1 LTDYP
6 ASLPFTGFVP
16 GNWAPRG
23 TFTAPKGAIFI
34 HDNSTQENGFPTNG
48 GHWWVAD
55 GATALCRMSL
65 DSTGHWVIPPGL
77 PGNLCANSVVGTP
90 GQFDYDAARSLIYVP
105 DVKTSVWRLHL
116 AENPDGSGKEIVSSV
131 EVRPTSNPLPEGS
144 GLDALTLSDGGTF
157 FYVTSKSNP
166 NVWACINPSDPTL
179 ATTRCKQIANSTDGK
194 KLLDISYNHVTH
206 SLFLGQVRGV
216 TEIKNVDACFAL
228 TTPCL
233 PQLSQITFAGPVLQ
247 PQSMVSFGRFLYIGD
262 ENGNVF
268 QANVDTSLFTD
279 PNAQRVLIYGQG
291 FGGFVTGLGVDPVDG
306 LQIFTD
312 PLLKNV
318 NQAALVT
325 RLPLCPATP

>member
-65 DSTGHWVIPPGL
+65 DSSGHWVIPPGL

-105 DVKTSVWRLHL
+105 DVKTSVWRLQL
-116 AENPDGSGKEIVSSV
+116 AENPDGSGKEIAGSV
-131 EVRPTSNPLPEGS
+131 EVRPASNPLPEGS

-194 KLLDISYNHVTH
+194 KVLDNSYNHVTH
-206 SLFLGQVRGV
+206 SLFLGEVRAV
-216 TEIKNVDACFAL
+216 SEIVNVDACFAL
-228 TTPCL
+228 TTLCVPRI
-233 PQLSQITFAGPVLQ
+233 SQITLSALV
-247 PQSMVSFGRFLYIGD
+247 PQSMAMVSFGRFLYVGQ
-262 ENGNVF
+262 EGGNVW
-268 QANVDTSLFTD
+268 QANVDPNFAD
-279 PNAQRVLIYGQG
+279 PNSGRVVSYAQGL
-291 FGGFVTGLGVDPVDG
+291 GGFVTGFGVAPVDG
-306 LQIFTD
+306 LQIFAD
-312 PLLKNV
+312 PMLKNV

-325 RLPLCPATP
+325 RLPLCPPTP

>member
-1 LTDYP
+1 
-6 ASLPFTGFVP
+6 VP

-65 DSTGHWVIPPGL
+65 DSSGHWVIPPGL

-105 DVKTSVWRLHL
+105 DVKTSVWRLQL
-116 AENPDGSGKEIVSSV
+116 AENPDGSGKEIAGSV
-131 EVRPTSNPLPEGS
+131 EVRPASNPLPEGS

-194 KLLDISYNHVTH
+194 KVLDNSYNHVTH
-206 SLFLGQVRGV
+206 SLFLGEVRAV
-216 TEIKNVDACFAL
+216 SEIVNVDACFAL
-228 TTPCL
+228 TTLCVPRI
-233 PQLSQITFAGPVLQ
+233 SQITLSALVLQ
-247 PQSMVSFGRFLYIGD
+247 SMAMVSFGRFLYVGQ
-262 ENGNVF
+262 EGGNVW
-268 QANVDTSLFTD
+268 QANVDPNFAD
-279 PNAQRVLIYGQG
+279 PNSGRVVSYAQGL
-291 FGGFVTGLGVDPVDG
+291 GGFVTGFGVDPVDG
-306 LQIFTD
+306 LQIFAD
-312 PLLKNV
+312 PMLKNV

-325 RLPLCPATP
+325 RLPLCPPTP